1 MEEYDLMLELKGDDD
16 QRARQILEFRGWQK
30 ALTSFYRPYIN
41 LLAKDGRLH
50 PSFKMHGTVTGRL
63 SCSLPNLQQIPR
75 KGEKPWNDRT
85 KQCFIPEIGY
95 DNIEFDYK
103 TLEFRLAAMYAENQ
117 ELIERINDG
126 EDIHQATTDMIK
138 DKTNLEYE
146 RQHIKTTNFLKLYGG
161 GPDKLSLQLKV
172 KDHVRGGWN
181 MIPEKSCRCKSC
193 VINRAWNETFPEMR
207 MVMISVTDKAYA
219 QGYIK
224 YWSGRRKHYNT
235 YWNRGEEHKGFNAL
249 CQGGGA
255 EVVKHALINCKDLES
270 DQMRPIL
277 TVHDSLLWEIK
288 SELVDDAIEKISS
301 VMRNFN
307 FPVKMEVDA
316 HRWGE

>member
-1 MEEYDLMLELKGDDD
+1 
-16 QRARQILEFRGWQK
+16 
-30 ALTSFYRPYIN
+30 
-41 LLAKDGRLH
+41 
-50 PSFKMHGTVTGRL
+50 
-63 SCSLPNLQQIPR
+63 
-75 KGEKPWNDRT
+75 
-85 KQCFIPEIGY
+85 
-95 DNIEFDYK
+95 
-103 TLEFRLAAMYAENQ
+103 
-117 ELIERINDG
+117 
-126 EDIHQATTDMIK
+126 
-138 DKTNLEYE
+138 
-146 RQHIKTTNFLKLYGG
+146 
-161 GPDKLSLQLKV
+161 
-172 KDHVRGGWN
+172 